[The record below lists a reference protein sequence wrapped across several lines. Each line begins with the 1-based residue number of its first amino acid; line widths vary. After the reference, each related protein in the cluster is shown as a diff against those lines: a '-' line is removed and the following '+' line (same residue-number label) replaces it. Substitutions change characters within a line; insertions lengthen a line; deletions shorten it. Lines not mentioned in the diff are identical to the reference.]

1 MFSLWRKNR
10 LVKQGYACQKTRKTQ
25 GDGEFRRVLEESYE
39 VKWLILLLFAAGLAT
54 LIFWGPQPN
63 QAQKCLLGLLIL
75 ATAAAQFWVN
85 HPQTFASNSK
95 LVLVFGTNLIQLAA
109 FKVILELMDGGN
121 VSLVYGPLLFPYAF
135 APLVLSALLGRN
147 HGLHAAVFN
156 SLWSS
161 ILLRNVEAIP
171 IVMSLISGFVA
182 VFVTLQ
188 VRNRL
193 QLVKA
198 GVFVGIAV
206 WLLAVSF
213 QLIEIS
219 WSALSDTAWNVVGE
233 QTLVVFLVSI
243 GTAIVVSGTL
253 PILETIFKITT
264 PTFWRE
270 KGDLN
275 HPLLKRLSTEAP
287 GTYFHSIGVG
297 QLASEAAEAVGAN
310 ADLCQTC
317 ALFHDVGKLVKPEYF
332 TENMSEGE
340 NPHDTLTPSMS
351 ALIIMAHVK
360 EGVNLALEHNL
371 NRQIIDVIQQHHGTS
386 LVWYFFKRALAQQEE
401 AREHGKIAKIHQ
413 DDIPEVD
420 EATFRYPGPKPQT
433 RESAILSLA
442 DAVESASRSLEKPTP
457 QRIEEMVD
465 KILASRAHDGQ
476 LDECDLTF
484 KELRTIAESFTT
496 TLQSMLHRRI
506 AYPKED
512 NDGDRGEEHRT
523 PLPVSPKTA
532 SAA

>member
-63 QAQKCLLGLLIL
+63 QAQKTLLGLLIL

-85 HPQTFASNSK
+85 HPETFASNSK
-95 LVLVFGTNLIQLAA
+95 LVLVFGTNLIQLTA
-109 FKVILELMDGGN
+109 FKVILEMMDSGS

-198 GVFVGIAV
+198 GVFVGMAV

-213 QLIEIS
+213 QLIEI
-219 WSALSDTAWNVVGE
+219 
-233 QTLVVFLVSI
+233 
-243 GTAIVVSGTL
+243 
-253 PILETIFKITT
+253 
-264 PTFWRE
+264 
-270 KGDLN
+270 
-275 HPLLKRLSTEAP
+275 
-287 GTYFHSIGVG
+287 Y
-297 QLASEAAEAVGAN
+297 
-310 ADLCQTC
+310 
-317 ALFHDVGKLVKPEYF
+317 
-332 TENMSEGE
+332 
-340 NPHDTLTPSMS
+340 
-351 ALIIMAHVK
+351 
-360 EGVNLALEHNL
+360 
-371 NRQIIDVIQQHHGTS
+371 
-386 LVWYFFKRALAQQEE
+386 
-401 AREHGKIAKIHQ
+401 
-413 DDIPEVD
+413 
-420 EATFRYPGPKPQT
+420 
-433 RESAILSLA
+433 
-442 DAVESASRSLEKPTP
+442 
-457 QRIEEMVD
+457 
-465 KILASRAHDGQ
+465 
-476 LDECDLTF
+476 
-484 KELRTIAESFTT
+484 
-496 TLQSMLHRRI
+496 
-506 AYPKED
+506 
-512 NDGDRGEEHRT
+512 
-523 PLPVSPKTA
+523 
-532 SAA
+532 